1 MSSLAEAYIH
11 LRADARKLPSDLAKL
26 KSTVTG
32 SISSLAGTIK
42 KTLGGALGVG
52 LSTAGVLAALG
63 KSMQLAK
70 QQIDAEKKLGAVL
83 EATGHAAGFHVE
95 ELKEQAAALQRVTNY
110 GDETTLSM
118 MAVLATFRNIRGDV
132 FKQATASI
140 LDMSSVL
147 GTDLKGSAIQV
158 GKALNDPIQGISAL
172 TRVGITFTDA
182 QKEQVKAL
190 QESGDM
196 VGAQR
201 VILAELEAQFGGAA
215 KAMADPMVQLKNSL
229 GDLGE
234 AIGMQ
239 LLPFARMLAEDLTK
253 PTEEAGAAAARSAT
267 EFGGLA
273 AVIIEAVGYV
283 QTLALW
289 WKKAQVALAEF
300 IALNIKYSGVLQ
312 IVAPEFSAASVETYR
327 DEVAALEKE
336 IKAIESRDWAAD
348 VRRRYRDVMRGLQ
361 APTPGGPLSVEA
373 PGETGPVE
381 TETDP
386 KKLAERFAVFEVGIR
401 PAEQFRKS
409 IEAVNQAIAEQGD
422 EWERTRSISQLGAL
436 REMEQRKADTIRAM
450 FVEAF
455 GGAKTPVQELTDS
468 LADLREALGALG
480 DDIPAD
486 ALAAALTGRFDAAL
500 GAVEKTPA
508 EQSREAVEAFNIA
521 RDELTFGVG
530 LDLPVEDVNRLLAD
544 LEKRLDAQLGITA
557 TEDQYKTID
566 QRHAEQVAHLELQRQ
581 HGLDPAVYEQ
591 ERQRLDA
598 EREREHLELDSK
610 TADTRA
616 GGFMA
621 FADLN
626 RTIQESMLESESDR
640 IQRDLLALAQEEA
653 KRQAD
658 WQRDGMPVKL
668 KNQIQGVAAP

>member
-253 PTEEAGAAAARSAT
+253 PTEEAGAAAARSSSR
-267 EFGGLA
+267 
-273 AVIIEAVGYV
+273 
-283 QTLALW
+283 
-289 WKKAQVALAEF
+289 
-300 IALNIKYSGVLQ
+300 SGH
-312 IVAPEFSAASVETYR
+312 PCGPS
-327 DEVAALEKE
+327 
-336 IKAIESRDWAAD
+336 SRSW
-348 VRRRYRDVMRGLQ
+348 RRPD
-361 APTPGGPLSVEA
+361 
-373 PGETGPVE
+373 
-381 TETDP
+381 TD
-386 KKLAERFAVFEVGIR
+386 
-401 PAEQFRKS
+401 
-409 IEAVNQAIAEQGD
+409 
-422 EWERTRSISQLGAL
+422 
-436 REMEQRKADTIRAM
+436 
-450 FVEAF
+450 
-455 GGAKTPVQELTDS
+455 
-468 LADLREALGALG
+468 
-480 DDIPAD
+480 
-486 ALAAALTGRFDAAL
+486 
-500 GAVEKTPA
+500 
-508 EQSREAVEAFNIA
+508 
-521 RDELTFGVG
+521 
-530 LDLPVEDVNRLLAD
+530 
-544 LEKRLDAQLGITA
+544 
-557 TEDQYKTID
+557 
-566 QRHAEQVAHLELQRQ
+566 
-581 HGLDPAVYEQ
+581 
-591 ERQRLDA
+591 
-598 EREREHLELDSK
+598 
-610 TADTRA
+610 
-616 GGFMA
+616 
-621 FADLN
+621 
-626 RTIQESMLESESDR
+626 
-640 IQRDLLALAQEEA
+640 
-653 KRQAD
+653 
-658 WQRDGMPVKL
+658 
-668 KNQIQGVAAP
+668 